1 MTRRSQVDLT
11 NADGNSGI
19 YAPTIRYHEGKFYMI
34 TTLYPSRKHFYV
46 YTEDPAGEWSEP
58 VFIDFTTGSC
68 DPTLFFDNGKCY
80 FLWKDEYIKIC
91 EIDVKTGKQLSEIK
105 RLWSGMGG
113 RYPEGPPYLQ
123 ERRVLLLNAFRGRN
137 RARPSRYHRAQP
149 LPGRSVHALPC
160 QSHIDALL

>member
-1 MTRRSQVDLT
+1 
-11 NADGNSGI
+11 
-19 YAPTIRYHEGKFYMI
+19 MI

-68 DPTLFFDNGKCY
+68 DPTLFFDKGKCY

-105 RLWSGMGG
+105 RL
-113 RYPEGPPYLQ
+113 
-123 ERRVLLLNAFRGRN
+123 
-137 RARPSRYHRAQP
+137 
-149 LPGRSVHALPC
+149 
-160 QSHIDALL
+160 